1 MSSSPI
7 SEHILPQSSPLP
19 PAYRDLLQVLIAAG
33 IELRVQRKRVK
44 NINFRLKPQV
54 LAVSAPARLT
64 HECIAASIERRLA
77 WILTQHPKIVAA
89 QQARE
94 QMQHGSAACQQVRL
108 WGEVQA
114 DLMGEPQRLA
124 CYRQAL
130 TAVMPQL
137 FAKWQ
142 PIVGQV
148 AREQRIKKMTTRWG
162 SCNVRARRV
171 WLSVYL
177 PAYPIECTE
186 YVIVHELCHLHHANH
201 SQAFWQEVAKAMPTY
216 QQWHNMLAGRGAELA
231 NNHQI
236 D

>member
-7 SEHILPQSSPLP
+7 SERTLPQSSPLP
-19 PAYRDLLQVLIAAG
+19 SAYRDLQQLLIAAG
-33 IELRVQRKRVK
+33 IELQVQRKRVK

-64 HECIAASIERRLA
+64 HERIAASIEQRLE

-89 QQARE
+89 QQACE
-94 QMQHGSAACQQVRL
+94 QMQHGSEARQQVRL
-108 WGEVQA
+108 WGVAQA
-114 DLMGEPQRLA
+114 GVMSEPQRLA
-124 CYRQAL
+124 WYRQEL

-162 SCNVRARRV
+162 SCNVRVRRV

-201 SQAFWQEVAKAMPTY
+201 SQAFWQQVAKAMPEY
-216 QQWHNMLAGRGAELA
+216 QQWHNMLAGRGAGLA